1 MLSIEFKDFRQL
13 HEGVIFYGDTERR
26 CLVEMIYSKN
36 VVSILSSNRL
46 CIELCSMRI
55 VAANARVVR
64 QTTSLLQGQ
73 CLGFGCLGKHGK
85 GTKQD
90 GSIAPIMTP
99 ARTIEISTDTLI

>member
-64 QTTSLLQGQ
+64 QTTSSRQDQ
-73 CLGFGCLGKHGK
+73 RLGFGYRSISQNHATRIRLC
-85 GTKQD
+85 D
-90 GSIAPIMTP
+90 AAMDFGSVF
-99 ARTIEISTDTLI
+99 